1 MVLQH
6 VGPIVIDS
14 LERPIYIA
22 RLQRLRRALKP
33 GTGPRFVE
41 NLLQRLVHEHPSAL
55 PIMEIEPAF
64 GQLRAV
70 CQELKLTGDDGVGY
84 VDNLLINPEGRICL
98 VECKLWHNPQAVREV
113 VGQILAYAS
122 ELARLPY
129 DGLVSAV
136 RQTLKHSAGDPL
148 MDRVLGTDA
157 NEEDRESFIDGVE
170 RSLRLGNFLL
180 LIVGDGIRSG
190 VQQIASVLQ
199 NATLGFSFG
208 LIEMAIY
215 GDPTLIGPYY
225 VQPRILARTEIIT
238 RTVFIAESEVRDT
251 KISKIEG
258 GGKPQTL
265 SAQEFF
271 DQLAKEN
278 HEYPDRL
285 RSFFEEC
292 KKIGCDPQLKRKFV
306 LYVDDHLGGRI
317 NLGTVR
323 RDGYVE
329 IGGVAGHD
337 SQYGEAIGQRYMEQI
352 VGFLKD
358 ARIKDDFAS
367 PANWH
372 IRYQDRVAIPLHEM
386 LRHQDAWLGAIQEVI
401 ERFRILEVS
410 QEERSI
416 Q

>member
-1 MVLQH
+1 MLQH
-6 VGPIVIDS
+6 VSPIIIDS
-14 LERPIYIA
+14 LERPIQIA
-22 RLQRLRRALKP
+22 RLERLRRAAKP
-33 GTGPRFVE
+33 GAGPRFVE

-55 PIMEIEPAF
+55 PVEEIEPAF
-64 GQLRAV
+64 RQLRAV

-84 VDNLLINPEGRICL
+84 VDNLMINPEGRICL

-113 VGQILAYAS
+113 VGQILAYAA
-122 ELARLPY
+122 ELARLTY
-129 DGLVSAV
+129 EGLVAAV
-136 RQTLKHSAGDPL
+136 RQTLKQSAGDPL
-148 MDRVLGTDA
+148 MDRVLGIEA
-157 NEEDRESFIDGVE
+157 SEEDRENFIDGVAH
-170 RSLRLGNFLL
+170 SLRMGNFLL

-215 GDPTLIGPYY
+215 GDPSGVGPYY

-238 RTVFIAESEVRDT
+238 RTVFISRSEAGNT
-251 KISKIEG
+251 KITGVEA
-258 GGKPQTL
+258 GGKPQTI
-265 SAQEFF
+265 SEQEFF

-278 HEYPDRL
+278 SEYPDRL
-285 RSFFEEC
+285 RSFFDRC
-292 KKIGCDPQLKRKFV
+292 KEIGCVPQLKRKFV

-337 SQYGEAIGQRYMEQI
+337 GQYGEAIGLRYMQQI

-367 PANWH
+367 PGSWH
-372 IRYQDRVAIPLHEM
+372 IRYQDRVAIPLQVM
-386 LRHQDAWLGAIQEVI
+386 LSHQDPWIGAIREVI
-401 ERFRILEVS
+401 ERFRILEHT
-410 QEERSI
+410 QEERGM